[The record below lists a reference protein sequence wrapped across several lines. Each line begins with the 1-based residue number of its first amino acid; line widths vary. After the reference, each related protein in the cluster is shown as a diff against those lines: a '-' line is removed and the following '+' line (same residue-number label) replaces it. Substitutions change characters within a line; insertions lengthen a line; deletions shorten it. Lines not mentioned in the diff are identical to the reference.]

1 MIVDLHSHSTASD
14 GTLSA
19 TEVLLRAA
27 QAGVD
32 VLAITDHDTVAG
44 IMTLDPALTSTL
56 TLVPGVELSA
66 LWGTVGIHIVGVN
79 VHLDSSE
86 FQDALASQ
94 QRARYQR
101 AGIIAEK
108 LEKKGFPDMLTQVA
122 LVAGGASI
130 GRPHFAQQLVTMGA
144 VRSTDEAFRKYLGT
158 GKLGDVKQ
166 LWAPLTQVVSW
177 ICNAGGTAV
186 LAHPD
191 KYHLSRTRLLALVD
205 DFKAAGGAAI
215 EVVSGQQ
222 TAAKTRDL
230 ATLCAQQGLLASCGS
245 DFHQPG
251 QSWAELGKHAT
262 LPEGC
267 TPIWDRW

>member
-19 TEVLLRAA
+19 SDVLLRAA

-44 IMTLDPALTSTL
+44 ITALNPALTRVL

-66 LWGTVGIHIVGVN
+66 LWGAAGVHIVGIN

-86 FQDALASQ
+86 FQDALAGQ

-108 LEKKGFPDMLTQVA
+108 LEKKGFPDILAQVVE
-122 LVAGGASI
+122 VAGGASI
-130 GRPHFAQQLVTMGA
+130 GRPHFAQQLVTIGA

-166 LWAPLTQVVSW
+166 LWGSLAQVVSW
-177 ICNAGGTAV
+177 IRGAGGTAV

-191 KYHLSRTRLLALVD
+191 KYQLTRTRLLALVD
-205 DFKAAGGAAI
+205 DFKAAGGEAI

-222 TAAKTRDL
+222 TASKTRDL
-230 ATLCAQQGLLASCGS
+230 ATLCTQKGLLASCGS

-251 QSWAELGKHAT
+251 QSWSELGRHST

-267 TPIWDRW
+267 TPVWDRW